1 MFCYQSYSLIR
12 AVLVSISLLG
22 FPPTEKS
29 KLFLQ
34 RCVTVLFTEMLF
46 TLTDCQ
52 QLNHFLVRCI
62 LGIFTLQ
69 FILKY
74 KVVFGRQ
81 LQIFGVSC
89 QVFICWCVC
98 VYLSLKTL
106 LFKQCSEGNV
116 HYHSIPYQHYSTNWS
131 CMALHIFYFSLGVA
145 VIRSCKKGLKQ

>member
-98 VYLSLKTL
+98 VFTYLLRLYCLNNALKEMYTTTPYHTSTIPLIGVVWRCTFSTFHQVSLL
-106 LFKQCSEGNV
+106 LDHVRK
-116 HYHSIPYQHYSTNWS
+116 
-131 CMALHIFYFSLGVA
+131 A
-145 VIRSCKKGLKQ
+145 